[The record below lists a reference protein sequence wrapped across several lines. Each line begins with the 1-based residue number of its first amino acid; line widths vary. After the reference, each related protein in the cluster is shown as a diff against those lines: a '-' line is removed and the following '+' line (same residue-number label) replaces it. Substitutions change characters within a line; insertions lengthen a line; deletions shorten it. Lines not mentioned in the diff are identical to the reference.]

1 MSVLIETMVDTSPN
15 VPSLFEIIKDNV
27 DFYFNDAHEIG
38 SSDVSVCV
46 NSVIRD
52 YAPLTDSF
60 ASVPTRREIRR
71 AVNQAIC
78 LLGDDW

>member
-1 MSVLIETMVDTSPN
+1 MSVLIETMVDTSPD
-15 VPSLFEIIKDNV
+15 VPSLFQIIKYNV
-27 DFYFNDAHEIG
+27 DFYFSDAHEIG

-52 YAPLTDSF
+52 YAPQTDNY

-71 AVNQAIC
+71 SVQEAIS

>member
-1 MSVLIETMVDTSPN
+1 MT
-15 VPSLFEIIKDNV
+15 LFEIIRDNV
-27 DFYFNDAHEIG
+27 EFFFSDAHEIG

-46 NSVIRD
+46 NAVINE
-52 YAPLTDSF
+52 YAPLTDQF

-71 AVNQAIC
+71 SVKEAIS